1 MMNNEFIFSKYPV
14 RYYIINIWKTFTRH
28 NCQVTWTATTQL
40 NYTVGYLKLKKLII
54 PLKITYKSVQ
64 HLKLKIHLFAVTL
77 Q

>member
-14 RYYIINIWKTFTRH
+14 KYYIINIWNTFTRH

-40 NYTVGYLKLKKLII
+40 NYTVPKVKKKLFI
-54 PLKITYKSVQ
+54 PFKITYKSVQ